1 MNVILS
7 NVVDIKPSSVHGNA
21 FLSFDDKKDAI
32 KVTIPS
38 DDGSEGHSV
47 FKGTVNSTKNGR
59 ECILLLDGENLR
71 IERISSN
78 MTVKHVR
85 SEGADD
91 VVDVELLKRQAE
103 KAKPWIPPPSNA
115 APAPRKPAWA
125 NKQQP
130 SVRMPKAM
138 VIKKVLPEPT
148 EVVQQELSEDSDS
161 CSSEDEMMLLEQI
174 GSSIEP
180 PKREFNQMDTFAG
193 GKLKP
198 EEIKTNLMDDIDLSD
213 SSESES
219 SSEDEA
225 MDVEL
230 MAKKSTGPMLSEN
243 FETLPSFGAFSGP
256 PSAASTTS
264 SGISRPMSAASR
276 FSAGTASCGPSPL
289 LRTPGGSSGPSPSL
303 TRTPGSSGPSPLLR
317 TPGSTSSGPSPSLRP
332 PSTSFSSHSSTSGS
346 TTSFVAPLTPIS
358 SVLSAD
364 LHLSSS
370 SEDSD
375 ED

>member
-1 MNVILS
+1 
-7 NVVDIKPSSVHGNA
+7 VHGNA

-32 KVTIPS
+32 KVTVPS
-38 DDGSEGHSV
+38 DEGSEGHSI
-47 FKGTVNSTKNGR
+47 FKGKMNSAKSGR

-71 IERISSN
+71 IERVSSA
-78 MTVKHVR
+78 MTVKHIR

-115 APAPRKPAWA
+115 ASTARKPFWA
-125 NKQQP
+125 NKQQSSLNMSKP
-130 SVRMPKAM
+130 MIVKKA
-138 VIKKVLPEPT
+138 LPERTPM
-148 EVVQQELSEDSDS
+148 VQQGLSEDSDS
-161 CSSEDEMMLLEQI
+161 CSSEDEMMLLKQI
-174 GSSIEP
+174 GSSEP
-180 PKREFNQMDTFAG
+180 PKRELDRMDTFEG
-193 GKLKP
+193 RNRKT
-198 EEIKTNLMDDIDLSD
+198 EEIKTNLMCDINLSD

-225 MDVEL
+225 MEVEPIV
-230 MAKKSTGPMLSEN
+230 KKSVAPMLTEN
-243 FETLPSFGAFSGP
+243 YEALPNFGVFSGP

-276 FSAGTASCGPSPL
+276 FSAGTGSSGPSPL

-332 PSTSFSSHSSTSGS
+332 PSTSFSSHSSTTGS
-346 TTSFVAPLTPIS
+346 TASFVPPLTPIS

-364 LHLSSS
+364 LQLSSS
-370 SEDSD
+370 SEESD